1 MNDKKLRQ
9 VESRKRHVRVPCS
22 NRPLALALFPKQTCQ
37 KSVTPK
43 HGQQRGTTHQG
54 RARHRATK
62 KVIHCLCLST
72 RKESSERIRKTARN
86 VKKERDRK
94 RGCREPNR
102 DGPLF
107 KVNRW
112 RRPNRFDFSFFIRCQ
127 WLTVDIK
134 RRGIFIFFS
143 HAIGTRWLC
152 WLESVLLQCLYVT
165 HVQSTDSG

>member
-1 MNDKKLRQ
+1 MGGGRGLILWPPSCQAIQKKRSFQCGSAHFVLLINLLKKLRQ

-86 VKKERDRK
+86 VKKKRETEREAVESQIEMGRCSK
-94 RGCREPNR
+94 SI
-102 DGPLF
+102 DG
-107 KVNRW
+107 
-112 RRPNRFDFSFFIRCQ
+112 
-127 WLTVDIK
+127 VDQIDS
-134 RRGIFIFFS
+134 IFPS
-143 HAIGTRWLC
+143 S
-152 WLESVLLQCLYVT
+152 SVA
-165 HVQSTDSG
+165 SG